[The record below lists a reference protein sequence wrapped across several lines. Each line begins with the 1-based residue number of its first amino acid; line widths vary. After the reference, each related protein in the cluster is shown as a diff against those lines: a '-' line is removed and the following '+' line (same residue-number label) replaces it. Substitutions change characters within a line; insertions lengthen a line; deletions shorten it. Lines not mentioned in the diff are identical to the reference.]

1 MLNETLKSSS
11 VLCSVLM
18 QVVRGFLLSGIF
30 CWKKN
35 KFILS

>member
-18 QVVRGFLLSGIF
+18 QVVRGFLLSGF
-30 CWKKN
+30 FLLEKE
-35 KFILS
+35 